1 MQITRCP
8 KGHFYDAD
16 KCPTCPVCTSGETA
30 DTADLQKEPFETPPV
45 CTPPQPI
52 DRNMELDMMFRE
64 VGSTVRLVGI
74 ASITYDRHMGFE
86 VTPENENL
94 VQLNG
99 KPLRNKILLREDD
112 ELTLGGT
119 RVILTRP
126 YMEAYRRIY

>member
-1 MQITRCP
+1 
-8 KGHFYDAD
+8 
-16 KCPTCPVCTSGETA
+16 
-30 DTADLQKEPFETPPV
+30 
-45 CTPPQPI
+45 
-52 DRNMELDMMFRE
+52 MMFRE

-119 RVILTRP
+119 RVILSRP
-126 YMEAYRRIY
+126 YMEAYRRIF